1 MEGLGHGAFGQ
12 ETGCMGFM
20 LPMLRLR
27 EECPRDQADTVLLE
41 RKHLN
46 SATRAIPEW
55 EGTRALVLAS

>member
-12 ETGCMGFM
+12 ETSCMGLMFTM
-20 LPMLRLR
+20 LTLL
-27 EECPRDQADTVLLE
+27 EERPRDQADTVLPE

-55 EGTRALVLAS
+55 EGTRVLALAS

>member
-12 ETGCMGFM
+12 ETGRMVFVLTM
-20 LPMLRLR
+20 LTLL
-27 EECPRDQADTVLLE
+27 EECPRDQADTVLPE

-55 EGTRALVLAS
+55 EGTRVLALAS